1 MDIFNLIIVQP
12 IFNLLLGIYSIVPG
26 GDFGITIIIFTILL
40 RFALYPLVVKQLH
53 QVKAMR
59 KMQPEL
65 EKIKR
70 RTKGNKQQQSLQMME
85 LYKAHGV
92 NPFRTIGI
100 LLIQLPIF
108 IALYNVIQIITLHRD
123 QVGKY
128 VYDFLH
134 QVPAI
139 NQIITNPDQFNEKL
153 LGFVD
158 LTKPALGQH
167 VDIFLVILAI
177 VAAATQFIMSKQTMP
192 HTTSKRKIRD
202 ILKEAADGKEADQ
215 SEINGII
222 MGRMIYV
229 LPIFMLFIMLSLPGA
244 IALYYAVSNIVATIQ
259 QHFILKRD
267 EEELDEIAS
276 EVQKQHANKTS
287 KKTAAK
293 ARERNAAPAQ
303 VVASNKKKSS
313 KKSYS
318 NETTVRIVAK
328 DNASKKKGKK

>member
-167 VDIFLVILAI
+167 IDIFLVILAI